1 MRFTLYTD
9 YALLSLVYIAVK
21 TAGDENSLT
30 SISALSEDLGI
41 SRNHAVKVVYSLS
54 QNGYLKTV
62 RGHNGGI
69 RLAMRPEEIVLGNVV
84 ADMEDFSSLMSC
96 SRTGC
101 RVHTV
106 CRFKPIM
113 RLASDAFLD
122 VLRKF
127 TLADLL
133 SGDDVF
139 QRTVSHQAN
148 RSDDKV

>member
-1 MRFTLYTD
+1 MRAASPASGHFPR
-9 YALLSLVYIAVK
+9 I
-21 TAGDENSLT
+21 
-30 SISALSEDLGI
+30 LGI

-69 RLAMRPEEIVLGNVV
+69 RLAMKPEEIVLGSVV
-84 ADMEDFSSLMSC
+84 ADMEDFSTLMSC

-101 RVHTV
+101 RVHPV

-133 SGDDVF
+133 SGEDVF
-139 QRTVSHQAN
+139 QKTVSLEGR
-148 RSDDKV
+148 RSEDED